1 MTQDVSARR
10 TLISLVVISA
20 VHGINHTFGIFLSPL
35 NEEIRLYFGATSI
48 SAITAFKTTYLLVYA
63 LSNLG
68 AGFLARRV
76 SARLILS
83 IGMVV
88 NGLAI
93 AGFALVPQDALQAMH
108 LFWGL
113 AGLGGGVYH
122 PLAMALVTNNY
133 PDRKGWAL
141 GITGVGSGIGFAF
154 GPLIS
159 SILARSFG
167 LTWQELA
174 LWFGFGGVAFAAVT
188 YLLVVDEGPEDLP
201 APAAVPAAATQ
212 ADASLKTA
220 TRSVAWGFLIAVVL
234 IGGTR
239 EIAMW
244 SILDVSDFYL
254 VRLFE
259 GRAPTGLFLFFLYI
273 PGVIVQPIIGTLS
286 DRGHRN
292 YYAAGALGFYGLT
305 IVAVALLPPSMLA
318 LAYLGMGAA
327 QTATVPTLDGIIAD
341 ATPNRGRRMAFG
353 VMITFGI
360 GLGAL
365 GPLLFGLVVDA
376 FGGTLEGFRLSFLV
390 LAGFAF
396 LGAAAMAAIGH
407 IRLPSHS

>member
-1 MTQDVSARR
+1 MTHDVSARR

-35 NEEIRLYFGATSI
+35 NEEIRLFFGATSI

-76 SARLILS
+76 SARLVLS

-93 AGFALVPQDALQAMH
+93 AGFALVPQDALQTMH

-188 YLLVVDEGPEDLP
+188 YLLVVDEGPEELP
-201 APAAVPAAATQ
+201 APSAEVAAA
-212 ADASLKTA
+212 DSSLKTA
-220 TRSVAWGFLIAVVL
+220 TKSVAWGFLIAVVL
-234 IGGTR
+234 IAGTR

-254 VRLFE
+254 VRVFE
-259 GRAPTGLFLFFLYI
+259 GQAPTGFFLFLLYI
-273 PGVIVQPIIGTLS
+273 PGVIVQPIIGSLS
-286 DRGHRN
+286 DRGNRN
-292 YYAAGALGFYGLT
+292 YYAAGALSFYGLT
-305 IVAVALLPPSMLA
+305 IVAVALLPQSLLA

-360 GLGAL
+360 GIGAA
-365 GPLLFGLVVDA
+365 GPLLFGLVVDS
-376 FGGTLEGFRLSFLV
+376 FGGTLDGFRLSFLV
-390 LAGFAF
+390 LAGLAF
-396 LGAAAMAAIGH
+396 LGAVAMAAIGH